1 MTFPDPRPEM
11 RRDFHLKEYESLKK
25 EVADQIE
32 HSRKLEIY
40 VLGGLAAF
48 YAWFSSAR
56 QVPNTVLWIPVVL
69 SALGAFRS
77 WAVGR
82 RVGEIAFYLR
92 RMEYA
97 FAWND
102 SHLFGWETHRV
113 SPGQRGV
120 QPADEKKEPWFGPF
134 TTTAAV
140 FWGALVLGSLVAV
153 RLFWKVHTSVDC
165 GI

>member
-1 MTFPDPRPEM
+1 MVLPDPSPEM

-40 VLGGLAAF
+40 MLGGLAAF
-48 YAWFSSAR
+48 YAWFSNAR
-56 QVPNTVLWIPVVL
+56 QVPNTALCIPIAL
-69 SALGAFRS
+69 SVLGALRS

-82 RVGEIAFYLR
+82 RVSEIAFYLR
-92 RMEYA
+92 RVEYV

-102 SHLFGWETHRV
+102 RHLFGWETHRV
-113 SPGQRGV
+113 MPGRAGV
-120 QPADEKKEPWFGPF
+120 QPSDEKAEPWFGPF
-134 TTTAAV
+134 TTTATV
-140 FWGALVLGSLVAV
+140 FWGVLVLSSLLAAW
-153 RLFWKVHTSVDC
+153 LFWRAHSSADC